1 MSTEIM
7 VRERKSVKHGITY
20 EYRFE
25 IASVDGKRKWITK
38 SGFLTHKAA
47 YSSGLEAQKEYTHCG
62 QITKTPNISYSD
74 FLDYWFENE
83 CKATLKDATVYN
95 YRKRIKNQI
104 KPAIGKYTLNNID
117 RGTLQSFLN
126 DLHNNGYSKNSL
138 ISVKAIVSK
147 SFTYAVDN
155 KFLLN
160 SPALN
165 LKLPRFENTAVP
177 TRSAPH
183 SYIPVEHIK
192 AIFERFPFGSSSY
205 IPLLLGYRCGL
216 RLGETFALT
225 WDDINFED
233 KTLFVNKQIQWKQ
246 LERSKEEKIITNGK
260 TCDECGYWYF
270 SSPKCNSYRIID
282 IDEELIK
289 ILREEK
295 ENQAAAKNYFKN
307 RYCNNYV
314 NEYNHLSTN
323 SQDTPINMVCV
334 REDGSY
340 ITPRTMQHTS
350 KVIKDN
356 LGITEFDYHSMRHTH
371 ATMLL

>member
-1 MSTEIM
+1 M
-7 VRERKSVKHGITY
+7 
-20 EYRFE
+20 
-25 IASVDGKRKWITK
+25 
-38 SGFLTHKAA
+38 
-47 YSSGLEAQKEYTHCG
+47 
-62 QITKTPNISYSD
+62 
-74 FLDYWFENE
+74 
-83 CKATLKDATVYN
+83 
-95 YRKRIKNQI
+95 
-104 KPAIGKYTLNNID
+104 
-117 RGTLQSFLN
+117 
-126 DLHNNGYSKNSL
+126 
-138 ISVKAIVSK
+138 
-147 SFTYAVDN
+147 
-155 KFLLN
+155 
-160 SPALN
+160 
-165 LKLPRFENTAVP
+165 
-177 TRSAPH
+177 
-183 SYIPVEHIK
+183 
-192 AIFERFPFGSSSY
+192 
-205 IPLLLGYRCGL
+205 LGYRCGL

-371 ATMLL
+371 ATMLLENGAPLKYIQHRLGHKNIDVTINVYQHLTPTLANQGYSTLSEMFK